1 MGVATM
7 GKILAIIFIALLM
20 VLILA
25 VAGQFAAGLALLKL
39 FGLPLGDVSYNTF
52 FSYFDYYGFESEIRR
67 ELGIASVV
75 AVAFPVAPF
84 IIMIMAI
91 VAKSNKMRNLHGHAN
106 FAKLGELKQK
116 RLIYKEDVYGKDKNY
131 KYPPVLLG
139 KKGGKYIADYSQ
151 LYTSFAAA
159 PGGGKGVG
167 FVIPNLLQYPE
178 SCVVLDP
185 KLENWEITA
194 GYRAQHLDQECFL
207 FSPDANETTNFSS
220 HCWNPL
226 DYIDPTPREMLSS
239 VKIITSILIPTPS
252 GENQSFFISAQ
263 NLVNGLI
270 LYLMETPEESKT
282 MTRVL
287 AIIRAHE
294 GLEKW
299 IKRVVSE
306 RLDSENPLTENCC
319 NLMLSFANNE
329 NARGRDSTKGIA
341 ESYLDVFDAEVVARA
356 TSKSDFDFR
365 DLRKKKMSIYV
376 GVRPPS
382 MSKFQRLLNLFFSQC
397 IIVNTQTLP
406 ENAPKNDLLPYQC
419 LMLID
424 EFPALGPVEI
434 IRVSSGYTRGYNM
447 RYAVIFQNRSQLAA
461 KESYGPE
468 GSSALLETMHN
479 QIVLNTDSIKDAEMY
494 SKLIGDV
501 TLKNKQ
507 VTRSS
512 GKGGGGRSVGDWQYH
527 KRALMLPQEIT
538 NLPETKE
545 LIFKKGVK
553 PIMADKIFWYK
564 DKMFKDRGGMT
575 PPNVPALF

>member
-1 MGVATM
+1 MVKVFGV
-7 GKILAIIFIALLM
+7 GFI
-20 VLILA
+20 VLIMMVVLA
-25 VAGQFAAGLALLKL
+25 VAGQFAAGLTLLKW
-39 FGLPLGDVSYNTF
+39 FGLPLENVWYDTYYQYLS
-52 FSYFDYYGFESEIRR
+52 YYGFDSEIRQP
-67 ELGIASVV
+67 LITASLVAGAIPLSPIAMLIVG
-75 AVAFPVAPF
+75 F
-84 IIMIMAI
+84 II
-91 VAKSNKMRNLHGHAN
+91 KNNKMNDLHGHAA
-106 FAKLGELKQK
+106 FARLADLKK
-116 RLIYKEDVYGKDKNY
+116 KNLIYKENAYGKDKNY
-131 KYPPVLLG
+131 KYPPVILG

-167 FVIPNLLQYPE
+167 FVVPNLLQYPE

-185 KLENWEITA
+185 KLENWEITS
-194 GYRAQHLDQECFL
+194 GYRSSVLNQKCFL
-207 FSPDANETTNFSS
+207 FSPDADQAMNFTS

-226 DYIDPTPREMLSS
+226 DYVDTSPVEMLSS
-239 VKIITSILIPTPS
+239 VKIISTILIPTPN

-263 NLVNGLI
+263 NLVTGLVM
-270 LYLMETPEESKT
+270 YVMETQDETRT

-287 AIIRAHE
+287 QIIRAHE
-294 GLEKW
+294 GIENW
-299 IKRVVSE
+299 IKRVVQE
-306 RLDSENPLTENCC
+306 REENNQPLSDNCKS
-319 NLMLSFANNE
+319 LMLSFANNE

-341 ESYLDVFDAEVVARA
+341 ESYLDVFDAEVVAKA

-365 DLRKKKMSIYV
+365 NLRKEKITIYV

-406 ENAPKNDLLPYQC
+406 ENAPKNDPLPYQC

-424 EFPALGPVEI
+424 EFPALGPVDI

-447 RYAVIFQNRSQLAA
+447 RYSVIFQNRSQLAS

-501 TLKNKQ
+501 TLRNKP
-507 VTRSS
+507 VSRSS
-512 GKGGGGRSVGDWQYH
+512 GKGGAGRSVSDWQYH

-538 NLPETKE
+538 NLPDTKA

-553 PIMADKIFWYK
+553 PIFADKIFWYK
-564 DKMFKDRGGMT
+564 DKMFKDRGNMT
-575 PPNVPALF
+575 PPPVPSLF

>member
-1 MGVATM
+1 M
-7 GKILAIIFIALLM
+7 GKVIGIALASIISVML
-20 VLILA
+20 LA
-25 VAGQFAAGLALLKL
+25 VVGQFAAGLTLLNW
-39 FGLPLGDVSYNTF
+39 FGLPLNSVWYDTYYQYLS
-52 FSYFDYYGFESEIRR
+52 YYGFQSEIRHP
-67 ELGIASVV
+67 LIVASVV
-75 AVAFPVAPF
+75 AGALPIAPPVL
-84 IIMIMAI
+84 I
-91 VAKSNKMRNLHGHAN
+91 VVSLLVNNKLKDLYGSAS
-106 FAKLGELKQK
+106 FAKLSDLKRK
-116 RLIYKEDVYGKDKNY
+116 KLIYKEGAYGKDKSY
-131 KYPPVLLG
+131 KHPPVILG

-167 FVIPNLLQYPE
+167 FVVPNLLQYPE

-185 KLENWEITA
+185 KLENWEITS
-194 GYRAQHLDQECFL
+194 GYRSKVLKQKCFL
-207 FSPDANETTNFSS
+207 FSPDAEEETGYAS
-220 HCWNPL
+220 HRWNPL
-226 DYIDPTPREMLSS
+226 DYIESSPVKMLSS
-239 VKIITSILIPTPS
+239 VKIVSTTLIPTPS

-263 NLVNGLI
+263 NLVTGLI
-270 LYLMETPEESKT
+270 MYVMETPDEKRT

-287 AIIRAHE
+287 SIIRAHE

-306 RLDSENPLTENCC
+306 REESDNPLTDNCKS
-319 NLMLSFANNE
+319 LIMSFANNE

-341 ESYLDVFDAEVVARA
+341 ESYLDVFDDEVVAKS
-356 TSKSDFDFR
+356 TSESDFDFR
-365 DLRKKKMSIYV
+365 NLRKEKMTIYV

-382 MSKFQRLLNLFFSQC
+382 MQRFQRLLNLFFSQC

-406 ENAPKNDLLPYQC
+406 ENAPKDNPLPYQC

-501 TLKNKQ
+501 TLRNKP
-507 VTRSS
+507 VTRNT
-512 GKGGGGRSVGDWQYH
+512 GKGGGGRSVADWQHH

-538 NLPETKE
+538 NLPDTKE
-545 LIFKKGVK
+545 LIFKKGIK
-553 PIMADKIFWYK
+553 PIYADKIFWYK
-564 DKMFKDRGGMT
+564 DKMFKDRGNIK
-575 PPNVPALF
+575 PPKIPSLF